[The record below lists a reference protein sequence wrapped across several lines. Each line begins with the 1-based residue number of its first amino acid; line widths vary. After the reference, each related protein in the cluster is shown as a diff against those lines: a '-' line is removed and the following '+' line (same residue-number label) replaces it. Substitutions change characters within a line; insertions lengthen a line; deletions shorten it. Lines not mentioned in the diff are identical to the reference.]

1 MSFSINTNV
10 ASLQA
15 ENYLTQTS
23 NFQSKTINEVTSGLR
38 IVNSGDDAAG
48 LAIANGDRSTEA
60 VLTQG
65 LQNATNGQNQLQIA
79 DGGMSS
85 IGSLLD
91 TARSLATESASG
103 TFTGDRTVLN
113 TEFQSVLG
121 EINRQAQAI
130 GLNQG
135 GSLATNLSVFIGGG
149 QASNGVSASTNGSV
163 GVDLSQATVDAKS
176 LGLEGVQ
183 AAGAAGTDIGTGST
197 TSVAD
202 ILANTANQKSI
213 SNNTTDFTFTGP
225 GFSNTSGG
233 NTITVA
239 VNLNG
244 VTDTGT
250 LATAVNAAIQAAG
263 GGNSQQATA
272 FKNANIT
279 AAISKDASGKSQLTF
294 NSASTAFQV
303 QGGDQVATA
312 LLGNFSSGS
321 TGNVANV
328 TATAGAEFTAP
339 LATAETVSMRIT
351 GAGLTGSQGDISVAV
366 GTADTADTTVAAINS
381 QIALNASL
389 KATGI
394 QAVNNSGT
402 IQLVGKAGQS
412 FQVATAGDTQN
423 VLGFG
428 SFADSTGLAATG
440 GTFDY
445 TSLTAANAAPVT
457 GKTQDVQIS
466 LNGGSTIDL
475 GTLTGGASIAASLS
489 VLNAKFSANAALS
502 AAGIT
507 AVDNGGKI
515 EIESNTATPTNFRL
529 NFSGGNGDAFGFGST
544 AAALTVSSTGSTASA
559 YAAQDSVNSAGAQ
572 QAQNATGNGVYQFTG
587 LTNTGD
593 AQTITLSAVDASG
606 AQHTL
611 NVNLN
616 TGNAST
622 LDQAVGTINN
632 AIAAS
637 NDTTLEQIA
646 AFKQEGTADNTNG
659 VEGMS
664 FMSAGGQ
671 FKVSLGAS
679 PASSVSGVSAGIAD
693 PTTGLSGGA
702 VFTSASNG
710 SGSTA
715 DISNI
720 ATATAAV
727 AALATSVSKLG
738 TAQAAVGEGE
748 NSLTYAINLASSQLT
763 NLAASESSIRDANMA
778 TESANLTKSQIQLQ
792 AGIAAL
798 SQANSAP
805 QQILTLLQH

>member
-15 ENYLTQTS
+15 QNYLAQTA
-23 NFQSKTINEVTSGLR
+23 NFQSTTIQQVTSGLR
-38 IVNSGDDAAG
+38 IINSGTDAAG
-48 LAIANGDRSTEA
+48 LAIANGDRSTES

-85 IGSLLD
+85 IGNLLD
-91 TARSLATESASG
+91 TARSLAAESASG

-113 TEFQSVLG
+113 TEFQSVLT

-135 GSLATNLSVFIGGG
+135 GTLATNLSVFIGGG
-149 QASNGVSASTNGSV
+149 EASNGISASTNGSV

-183 AAGAAGTDIGTGST
+183 ASGAAGTDIGGGST

-202 ILANTANQKSI
+202 ILANPTNAGSI

-225 GFSNTSGG
+225 GFSNTTGG

-250 LATAVNAAIQAAG
+250 LVTAVNAAIQAAG
-263 GGNSQQATA
+263 NGNSQQATA

-279 AAISKDASGKSQLTF
+279 AAINTDSTGKQQLTF
-294 NSASTAFQV
+294 NSATAAFQV

-321 TGNVANV
+321 TGNVAGV
-328 TATAGAEFTAP
+328 ATTPGFFSTYVAPTATQNVNFQ
-339 LATAETVSMRIT
+339 IT
-351 GAGLTGSQGDISVAV
+351 GAGLTGAAGQFAITMAA
-366 GTADTADTTVAAINS
+366 ADTLAMSVTNINT
-381 QIALNASL
+381 QIAGNTALA
-389 KATGI
+389 ATGI
-394 QAVNNSGT
+394 HAVASGGY
-402 IQLVGKAGQS
+402 LDFVGKAGQS
-412 FQVATAGDTQN
+412 FQVMTAGDLQN
-423 VLGFG
+423 SLGYDT
-428 SFADSTGLAATG
+428 FANSTGMAGTA

-445 TSLTAANAAPVT
+445 TSLTATSASAA
-457 GKTQDVQIS
+457 KTQDIQIS
-466 LNGGSTIDL
+466 LNGGAAINLGLLTSSATEATALST
-475 GTLTGGASIAASLS
+475 
-489 VLNAKFSANAALS
+489 LNAAFSGNAALN

-507 AVDNGGKI
+507 AVDSAGKI
-515 EIESNTATPTNFRL
+515 KIESVNGVNFLL
-529 NFSGGNGDAFGFGST
+529 NFYGGSGDAFGFGST
-544 AAALTVSSTGSTASA
+544 AAASTVLSTNGVTSG
-559 YAAQDSVNSAGAQ
+559 YAAPNVIDSAGAQ
-572 QAQNATGNGVYQFTG
+572 QSANATSNKVYQFTG
-587 LTNTGD
+587 LTNAGD
-593 AQTITLSAVDASG
+593 QQTVTLSAVDANG
-606 AQHTL
+606 TQHSL

-616 TGNAST
+616 TTNAST
-622 LDQAVGTINN
+622 LDQALSTINT

-637 NDTTLEQIA
+637 NDSTLGQIA
-646 AFKQEGTADNTNG
+646 AFKQEGTTGNVNG
-659 VEGMS
+659 IEGIT
-664 FMSAGGQ
+664 FMSAGGP

-679 PASSVSGVSAGIAD
+679 PASSTGGVSAGIAD
-693 PTTGLSGGA
+693 GTTGASGGA
-702 VFTSASNG
+702 VFASAANG
-710 SGSTA
+710 TGSTA

-727 AALATSVSKLG
+727 SALATAVGKLG
-738 TAQAAVGEGE
+738 TAQASVGNGE

-798 SQANSAP
+798 AQANSAP
-805 QQILTLLQH
+805 QQILTLLQHP

>member
-1 MSFSINTNV
+1 MGSFSINTNV

-23 NFQSKTINEVTSGLR
+23 QFQNQTINEVTSGLR

-65 LQNATNGQNQLQIA
+65 IQNATNGQNELQTA
-79 DGGMSS
+79 DSGMTS
-85 IGSLLD
+85 IGNLLD

-113 TEFQSVLG
+113 TEFQSVLT

-149 QASNGVSASTNGSV
+149 EASNGISASSNGSV

-183 AAGAAGTDIGTGST
+183 ASGSATTDIGDGST
-197 TSVAD
+197 TSVAN
-202 ILANTANQKSI
+202 ILANAANQASI
-213 SNNTTDFTFTGP
+213 SNNTTDFTLTGP

-233 NTITVA
+233 NTITLA

-244 VTDTGT
+244 VTNTGT
-250 LATAVNAAIQAAG
+250 LVTAVNAAIAAAG
-263 GGNSQQATA
+263 NGNSQQATA

-279 AAISKDASGKSQLTF
+279 AAISTNGANQSQLSF

-303 QGGDQVATA
+303 QGGDQVASA
-312 LLGNFSSGS
+312 LLGNFVGS
-321 TGNVANV
+321 TVVGNVTNV
-328 TATAGAEFTAP
+328 NATGASYGP
-339 LATAETVSMRIT
+339 ATAETVGFNIV
-351 GAGLTGSQGDISVAV
+351 GAGLTGTQGTFAV
-366 GTADTADTTVAAINS
+366 TTTAGETAANTVSAINTS
-381 QIALNASL
+381 IAGNAAL
-389 KATGI
+389 AATGI
-394 QAVNNSGT
+394 QATLNSAGT
-402 IQLVGKAGQS
+402 AIQFTGKAGLS
-412 FQVATAGDTQN
+412 FQVQATGDTTN
-423 VLGFG
+423 ALGFG
-428 SFADSTGLAATG
+428 TYQAASTTH
-440 GTFDY
+440 
-445 TSLTAANAAPVT
+445 TAAAVSAA
-457 GKTQDVQIS
+457 GSQDLQIS

-475 GTLTGGASIAASLS
+475 GSLTATGTLATDLS
-489 VLNAKFSANAALS
+489 TLNTAIQSNAALR

-507 AVDNGGKI
+507 AVANGTKI
-515 EIESNTATPTNFRL
+515 ELTSANSTSFRINTVGATN
-529 NFSGGNGDAFGFGST
+529 AFGFGVTGVAST
-544 AAALTVSSTGSTASA
+544 GNTASTYAAL
-559 YAAQDSVNSAGAQ
+559 DSVDSAGAQ

-587 LTNTGD
+587 LTNNGD
-593 AQTITLSAVDASG
+593 AQTVTLSAVDATG
-606 AQHTL
+606 TQHTL
-611 NVNLN
+611 NVNL
-616 TGNAST
+616 TTANAST
-622 LDQAVGTINN
+622 LDQAVSTINT

-637 NDTTLEQIA
+637 NDTTLEQIG
-646 AFKQEGTADNTNG
+646 AFKQEGTTGNTNG

-679 PASSVSGVSAGIAD
+679 PASSVAGVSAGIAD
-693 PTTGLSGGA
+693 GTTGASGGA
-702 VFTSASNG
+702 VFTSTTNG
-710 SGSTA
+710 AGSTA

-727 AALATSVSKLG
+727 SALANSVIALG
-738 TAQAAVGEGE
+738 AAQAAVGNGE

-798 SQANSAP
+798 AQANSAP

>member
-15 ENYLTQTS
+15 QNYLAETS
-23 NFQSKTINEVTSGLR
+23 AFQSKTINQVTSGLR

-103 TFTGDRTVLN
+103 TFTGDRGVLN
-113 TEFQSVLG
+113 TEFQSVLT

-135 GSLATNLSVFIGGG
+135 GTLATNLSVFVGGG
-149 QASNGVSASTNGSV
+149 QSSNGVTASTNGSV
-163 GVDLSQATVDAKS
+163 GVNLSQATVDAKS

-183 AAGAAGTDIGTGST
+183 AVGAAGTDIGGGST
-197 TSVAD
+197 TSVAA
-202 ILANTANQKSI
+202 ILANTTNQASI
-213 SNNTTDFTFTGP
+213 SNNTTTFTVTGP
-225 GFSNTSGG
+225 GFSSTSGG
-233 NTITVA
+233 NTISLA

-244 VTDTGT
+244 VTDANT

-263 GGNSQQATA
+263 NGNSQQATA

-279 AAISKDASGKSQLTF
+279 ASINTDSAGKQQLSF

-312 LLGNFSSGS
+312 LLGNFSF
-321 TGNVANV
+321 TMVGNVASV
-328 TATAGAEFTAP
+328 TTWPPAAFLAPTAP
-339 LATAETVSMRIT
+339 ESVNVNIV
-351 GAGLTGSQGDISVAV
+351 GAGLTGAQGAF
-366 GTADTADTTVAAINS
+366 TVALVATDTGATAVAKINTAIAGNA
-381 QIALNASL
+381 ALA
-389 KATGI
+389 ATGI
-394 QAVNNSGT
+394 QASLNGFGGVQFT
-402 IQLVGKAGQS
+402 GKAGQS
-412 FQVATAGDTQN
+412 FQVQTAGDVQHA
-423 VLGFG
+423 LGYGSWFNDQGLAGGAG
-428 SFADSTGLAATG
+428 SFNYSA
-440 GTFDY
+440 
-445 TSLTAANAAPVT
+445 LTAAGASTAH
-457 GKTQDVQIS
+457 TQDVQIS
-466 LNGGSTIDL
+466 LNGAATINLGMLTSSATEATALST
-475 GTLTGGASIAASLS
+475 
-489 VLNAKFSANAALS
+489 LNAAFSANAALS
-502 AAGIT
+502 AAGMT
-507 AVDNGGKI
+507 AIDNGAGNI
-515 EIESNTATPTNFRL
+515 TIESANGTNFRL
-529 NFSGGNGDAFGFGST
+529 NLYGGTGDAFGFGST
-544 AAALTVSSTGSTASA
+544 VATRTSNSAASVASSYSA
-559 YAAQDSVNSAGAQ
+559 VNSVDSAGAQ

-593 AQTITLSAVDASG
+593 AQTVTLSAVDSTG

-616 TGNAST
+616 TTNAST
-622 LDQAVGTINN
+622 LDQAVGTINA

-637 NDTTLEQIA
+637 NDTTLARIGV
-646 AFKQEGTADNTNG
+646 FKQEGTAGNTSG
-659 VEGMS
+659 VEGIS
-664 FMSAGGQ
+664 FMSAGGP

-679 PASSVSGVSAGIAD
+679 PASSTPGVSAGIAN
-693 PTTGLSGGA
+693 PTGGQSGGA
-702 VFTSASNG
+702 VFTSTANG
-710 SGSTA
+710 TGGTA

-720 ATATAAV
+720 ATATTAV

-738 TAQAAVGEGE
+738 SAQAAVGNGE
-748 NSLTYAINLASSQLT
+748 NSLNYAINLASSQLT

-778 TESANLTKSQIQLQ
+778 SESANLTKSQIKLQ

-798 SQANSAP
+798 AQANSAP
-805 QQILTLLQH
+805 QQILTLLQGH